1 MVQESLAANYRGR
14 PAFLTRWNAG
24 FHRLCH
30 RSVHTPQRR
39 AWHGAGGVQGGVTA
53 VLLGMTLLLSA
64 LSPILLGA
72 AAHAKEPAETD
83 GTAHKARPSRS
94 STIAITSDDRYLVV
108 VNRET
113 NSVSVIE
120 VRDQKGHDTHKK
132 LAEIPVEP
140 GLEPRYVALHPND
153 EEAYVT
159 NALSD
164 TVSVIRLAGE
174 HAFQVV
180 AEIPV
185 GTEPRGCALTPN
197 GKRLFVANHTD
208 GTVSIIDTA
217 ARTVIDTL
225 DVGTAPTSIAI
236 TAADDGTKRD
246 DDDDNEHDE
255 RVFVTQFFAEPNPE
269 RSQEIEGFDDG
280 KRGIVRVFR
289 VRDLGA
295 LKKIALSP
303 LLDVGFTSDRSQFC
317 PQTFVP
323 PMAGQVLHSDIF
335 CPDINAAPGSDVITQ
350 DPQGAFPNQLFS
362 AVIRNNLLYLPNI
375 CAGPEP
381 VERFNA
387 NVQGCVHVIEVAER
401 KERTD
406 LHVNLNVEVAAEPP
420 PQDPTA
426 SLAGLFANDLV
437 AIDANQE
444 GTVFLLVS
452 RGGNFVFRARPD
464 DDGKLTLGTPIVR
477 IQTGN
482 LPNGVVISHDGTR
495 AYTNN
500 EANLSVTAIDLE
512 ANKVLTLDIPSSEPP
527 APGTQAH
534 NVLLG
539 KVAFFTAL
547 GVPDNNFLDT
557 PVRDIVP
564 LQFRGKMSKDAWSS
578 CGSCHPD
585 GLADGVTWFF
595 GTGPRQTI
603 PLDGMFAKDTNMN
616 DQRLLNWSAVRGS
629 NHDFNNNSR
638 VTQGGC
644 GFASAEFVDPPEDP
658 PAECTGPNPQATPAN
673 PAIYDHGITQGGS
686 DALDVQ
692 TLWIFFAVRPL
703 NQPQPEQTD
712 ALEAGRAVFEANC
725 ASCHGGPKWT
735 KSQIFHRDN
744 PAAVSQGGL
753 PLDPG
758 VLNRAN
764 EFRSFT
770 CNELT
775 FNYLEDVGT
784 FDGTNPIELRDIT
797 AITALGADGFNP
809 PSLLSIRYHAPYLH
823 RGQAQTLEEVF
834 PLHALGDG
842 TIASLPAQ
850 AQQDLLVFLN
860 AIDGTTDPLRSEG
873 DDFRDA
879 LRLQEPPCPSPPA
892 PAQSRLLR
900 TLGGR

>member
-1 MVQESLAANYRGR
+1 MIRELRSASYLRSAWSV
-14 PAFLTRWNAG
+14 TRWAVG
-24 FHRLCH
+24 LHRPCH
-30 RSVHTPQRR
+30 RALIRQRSR
-39 AWHGAGGVQGGVTA
+39 ARPRTGVPHGWPVALLIGAMALVCAWGPAPRAAAGTAQPAAGGGGTGPDHEK
-53 VLLGMTLLLSA
+53 L
-64 LSPILLGA
+64 
-72 AAHAKEPAETD
+72 
-83 GTAHKARPSRS
+83 PSRS
-94 STIAITSDDRYLVV
+94 STIAITSDDRRLVV

-120 VRDQKGHDTHKK
+120 VRDHDGKDAKRK
-132 LAEIPVEP
+132 LAEIVV
-140 GLEPRYVALHPND
+140 GTEPRYVALHPQD
-153 EEAYVT
+153 HEAYVT
-159 NALSD
+159 NALSNS
-164 TVSVIRLAGE
+164 VSVIALEGE
-174 HAFQVV
+174 RAFQVV
-180 AEIPV
+180 ADIPV
-185 GTEPRGCALTPN
+185 GTEPRGCALTPD
-197 GKRLFVANHTD
+197 GTRLLVANHTE

-217 ARTVIDTL
+217 SRQVIRTL
-225 DVGTAPTSIAI
+225 RVGGNPTAIAI
-236 TAADDGTKRD
+236 TDDGD
-246 DDDDNEHDE
+246 DDA
-255 RVFVTQFFAEPNPE
+255 RAFVTQLFAEPNPD

-280 KRGIVRVFR
+280 KRGVVRTFR
-289 VRDLGA
+289 LGNPGSVA
-295 LKKIALSP
+295 KIGLSP

-317 PQTFVP
+317 PQSFVP

-335 CPDINAAPGSDVITQ
+335 CPDVNAAPGSAVITQ

-362 AVIRNNLLYLPNI
+362 AVIRHKLLYLPNI

-387 NVQGCVHVIEVAER
+387 NVQGCVHVVDVSAREER
-401 KERTD
+401 AD

-420 PQDPTA
+420 PADPTT

-437 AIDANQE
+437 AVDANRE
-444 GTVFLLVS
+444 GTVFLIVS
-452 RGGNFVFRARPD
+452 RGGNFVFRASPD
-464 DDGKLTLGTPIVR
+464 DEGKLTLGQPIVR

-482 LPNGVVISHDGTR
+482 LPNGVVISHDGER
-495 AYTNN
+495 AYSNN
-500 EANLSVTAIDLE
+500 EANLSVTAMDLT
-512 ANKVLTLDIPSSEPP
+512 NNTVLTLDIPSGEPP
-527 APGTQAH
+527 VPGTQLH

-603 PLDGMFAKDTNMN
+603 PLDGTFAHDTNVN

-629 NHDFNNNSR
+629 NTDFNNNSR

-644 GFASAEFVDPPEDP
+644 GFASAEFVDPPVDP

-692 TLWIFFAVRPL
+692 TLWIWFAVRPL
-703 NQPQPEQTD
+703 NQPQPSDQS
-712 ALEAGRAVFEANC
+712 ALAAGRAVFEANC
-725 ASCHGGPKWT
+725 ASCHGGPKWS

-744 PAAVSQGGL
+744 PAAVSQGGP

-775 FNYLEDVGT
+775 FDYLEDVGT
-784 FDGTNPIELRDIT
+784 FDVTDPIEIRDIT

-823 RGQAQTLEEVF
+823 RGQAQTLPEVF
-834 PLHALGDG
+834 PLHKLPNGK
-842 TIASLPAQ
+842 TIAQELNAQ
-850 AQQDLLVFLN
+850 EEKDLLVFLN
-860 AIDGTTDPLRSEG
+860 AIDGTTDPLPSEA
-873 DDFRDA
+873 DAFRDA
-879 LRLQEPPCPSPPA
+879 LRSQVPPCPSPPPT
-892 PAQSRLLR
+892 PAQSRVLPTGSAR
-900 TLGGR
+900 

>member
-1 MVQESLAANYRGR
+1 MRGS
-14 PAFLTRWNAG
+14 AG
-24 FHRLCH
+24 FHHLCH
-30 RSVHTPQRR
+30 RSVHTPQHW
-39 AWHGAGGVQGGVTA
+39 AWHGAGGVPGGVAA
-53 VLLGMTLLLSA
+53 VLLGITLLVSA
-64 LSPILLGA
+64 LTPVLLTT
-72 AAHAKEPAETD
+72 AAHAKETD
-83 GTAHKARPSRS
+83 ATARRHKARPSRS
-94 STIAITSDDRYLVV
+94 STIALTSDDRYLVV

-120 VRDQKGHDTHKK
+120 VRDKKGHDAHKK
-132 LAEIPVEP
+132 LAEIPVGP

-153 EEAYVT
+153 QEAYVT
-159 NALSD
+159 NALSN

-208 GTVSIIDTA
+208 GTASIIDTA
-217 ARTVIDTL
+217 VRTVIDTL
-225 DVGTAPTSIAI
+225 DVGPAPFAIAI
-236 TAADDGTKRD
+236 TADDEGTKRD
-246 DDDDNEHDE
+246 NDDEKEQDA

-280 KRGIVRVFR
+280 KRGVVRVFR
-289 VRDLGA
+289 VGNPGA
-295 LKKIALSP
+295 RKKIGLSP
-303 LLDVGFTSDRSQFC
+303 LLDVGFTSNRSQFC

-335 CPDINAAPGSDVITQ
+335 CPDVNAAPGSDVITQ

-387 NVQGCVHVIEVAER
+387 NVQGCVHVVEVADR
-401 KERTD
+401 KERAD
-406 LHVNLNVEVAAEPP
+406 LHVNLNVEVAAEPA

-426 SLAGLFANDLV
+426 SLAGLFSNDLV
-437 AIDANQE
+437 AIDANQD
-444 GTVFLLVS
+444 GTIFLLVS

-482 LPNGVVISHDGTR
+482 LPNGVVISHDGKR

-500 EANLSVTAIDLE
+500 EANFSVTAIDLT

-557 PVRDIVP
+557 PVRNIVP

-616 DQRLLNWSAVRGS
+616 DQRLLNWSAIRGS

-703 NQPQPEQTD
+703 NQPQPEKTA
-712 ALEAGRAVFEANC
+712 ALEAGRAVFAANC

-744 PAAVSQGGL
+744 PAAVSQGGP

-770 CNELT
+770 CNDLT

-809 PSLLSIRYHAPYLH
+809 PSLLSINYHAPYLH

-834 PLHALGDG
+834 PLHGLGAG
-842 TIASLPAQ
+842 ASGFPPTTTIQTELTASQRA
-850 AQQDLLVFLN
+850 DLLVFLKS
-860 AIDGTTDPLRSEG
+860 IDGTTDPLRSEG

-879 LRLQEPPCPSPPA
+879 LRLQGTCPPPA
-892 PAQSRLLR
+892 PAQSRMLR